1 MERESISSG
10 EIYEPKTIKTA
21 FTINGD
27 SFVVYLFAIDL
38 VNNEFVWLNTNK
50 NSFNIIAANEE
61 FDFIEKIFKYR
72 DIFSLYDFFNL
83 CGSVV
88 DNIEEADLIVSD
100 SYDNND
106 KDIIHS
112 YDIERILA
120 ILNE

>member
-1 MERESISSG
+1 MHMQ
-10 EIYEPKTIKTA
+10 IKTA

-88 DNIEEADLIVSD
+88 DNIEEAD
-100 SYDNND
+100 
-106 KDIIHS
+106 
-112 YDIERILA
+112 
-120 ILNE
+120 